1 MEDYLNIEKQCRSIN
16 VTLMSFDKKRRT
28 FERSFIP
35 QKKKKKKKKNGKRKL
50 FIWYQWTFFWNVFLL
65 IF

>member
-35 QKKKKKKKKNGKRKL
+35 QKKKKKKKNGKRKL
-50 FIWYQWTFFWNVFLL
+50 FIWYQ
-65 IF
+65 

>member
-35 QKKKKKKKKNGKRKL
+35 QKKKKKKKMEKENYL
-50 FIWYQWTFFWNVFLL
+50 FGINELFFEMSFY
-65 IF
+65 